1 MKAIKEKRK
10 EKSVIMHDKLLE
22 KQEKLKELEKKHDKE
37 RKMIMK
43 KIENM
48 TMKKIS
54 LDKIKEE
61 NLLRIK
67 NLRDNK
73 FEKAK
78 LNKSM
83 IELKEKERR
92 ENILYDEEEKFYRV
106 KSLENK
112 NDSIKSYSIYQ
123 TIGYQ
128 KEKDEKMKNFLK
140 QMNILQSQSIFK
152 KNFKQRKQ
160 IYINKLRKEA
170 EERRK
175 EEEKRMEKLMGIS

>member
-1 MKAIKEKRK
+1 MKALNEKRK
-10 EKSVIMHDKLLE
+10 EKSVIIKDKLME

-37 RKMIMK
+37 RKMIIK

-48 TMKKIS
+48 TLKKMA
-54 LDKIKEE
+54 LDKVKEE
-61 NLLRIK
+61 YLLKIK
-67 NLRDNK
+67 TMRDNK

-83 IELKEKERR
+83 IELKERERR
-92 ENILYDEEEKFYRV
+92 ENILFDEEEKFCRV
-106 KSLENK
+106 RSKENK
-112 NDSIKSYSIYQ
+112 NDSIKSHSIYQ
-123 TIGYQ
+123 TIGFQ

-140 QMNILQSQSIFK
+140 QMSMLQSQSIIK
-152 KNFKQRKQ
+152 KNHKQRKQ

-175 EEEKRMEKLMGIS
+175 EEEKRLEKLMGIC